1 MSNSFVSTTRKELI
15 RMIEQYEKQTSELME
30 FSMMQKR
37 EIEHLSALAE
47 SLPLSKPNESTE
59 ITHQEKAGYILAM
72 RLLQSDLVLDDAEMA
87 ACSLFTKPEIIRF
100 IMKGT
105 HGETQ

>member
-37 EIEHLSALAE
+37 EIERLSALEE
-47 SLPLSKPNESTE
+47 SMPKESAE

-72 RLLQSDLVLDDAEMA
+72 RVLQSDLVLDDAEMA

-100 IMKGT
+100 ILMGN